1 MNEMNKIAGNSV
13 QLTLAGKEYTLSP
26 LTINDIGEIEIYAK
40 AERIKALLLVN
51 PALSL
56 KEQIELIK
64 MPLTPEDIE
73 GVTSSIHGAIYTIWL
88 SLRHTHKNITLD
100 EAKAII
106 TKDNLRDILGLVD
119 AFATSKNESAQTQT
133 PTQTEKS

>member
-26 LTINDIGEIEIYAK
+26 LTINDIGEIEIFAK

-56 KEQIELIK
+56 KEQIDLIK
-64 MPLTPEDIE
+64 TPLTPEEIE

-88 SLRHTHKNITLD
+88 SLRHTHKDITLG
-100 EAKAII
+100 EVKAII

-119 AFATSKNESAQTQT
+119 AFVTSKNEPAQTQT
-133 PTQTEKS
+133 QTQTVKS